1 MTKNIKILCS
11 AALALAIASPLAA
24 QQKKQASAP
33 AQGAAPAAPA
43 ATIVP
48 GLGIANLEAAVVNTN
63 AYRSAQQQR
72 QSYFKPQYDAAEAK
86 AKQVDA
92 QLKVAVDK
100 FNADRAAKKPDSVL
114 QQDLAAIRQIEERGK
129 EEIRQILMPVLM
141 SEAYVEEQ
149 ITDKLDQAVQNAMS
163 KRGITLLLQP
173 NTVIARANA
182 YELTPAIIAE
192 LNVLVPTV
200 NLVPP
205 QGWMPRAVREQ
216 QAAQQRANQP
226 APAAAPA
233 AATPGTA
240 AQPAPAPAPR
250 PAGPQPDGR

>member
-1 MTKNIKILCS
+1 MTKYTKILCS
-11 AALALAIASPLAA
+11 AAVALAIASPLAA
-24 QQKKQASAP
+24 QQKKQQAPAP

-48 GLGIANLEAAVVNTN
+48 GLGIANLEAAIVNSN
-63 AYRSAQQQR
+63 AYRAAVQQR
-72 QSYFKPQYDAAEAK
+72 QTYFKPQYDAAEAK

-100 FNADRAAKKPDSVL
+100 FNADRAAKKPDAVL
-114 QQDLAAIRQIEERGK
+114 QQGLANIQQIEERGK
-129 EEIRQILMPVLM
+129 EEIRQILMPVLL

-149 ITDKLDQAVQNAMS
+149 IAEKLDQAVQNAMA
-163 KRGITLLLQP
+163 KRGVTLLLQP

-192 LNVLVPTV
+192 LNVLVPTA

-205 QGWMPRAVREQ
+205 QGWMPRSVREQ

-226 APAAAPA
+226 QAPAAAPA
-233 AATPGTA
+233 AKPAT
-240 AQPAPAPAPR
+240 PAPR